1 MTEKKKRG
9 TYVQHILALYQ
20 DSKGSGSCF
29 IHCDFYPKSDIHL
42 QRYKAAYIY
51 KYMIY
56 AYVNVIIINK
66 IGMHLKDSNEGN
78 MGEFGEEKKEKI
90 TLIYSQKQKKK

>member
-1 MTEKKKRG
+1 
-9 TYVQHILALYQ
+9 
-20 DSKGSGSCF
+20 
-29 IHCDFYPKSDIHL
+29 
-42 QRYKAAYIY
+42 
-51 KYMIY
+51 MIY

>member
-1 MTEKKKRG
+1 MVVVLYIVTSTPKV
-9 TYVQHILALYQ
+9 TYIFRDIKQLI
-20 DSKGSGSCF
+20 F
-29 IHCDFYPKSDIHL
+29 INIC
-42 QRYKAAYIY
+42 
-51 KYMIY
+51 IY